1 MYNRTDIDNL
11 AKETNYIRDNVE
23 KIVRLSGIL
32 RQLNADS
39 LFADNLALKG
49 GTAINLV
56 IAPLP
61 RLSVDI
67 DLDFTDNCVRM
78 AMMRK
83 RKEINER
90 LDAYMN
96 SEGYRLTP
104 RSKSPLSID
113 SWVYQYTNSVG
124 NNDNIKIEINY
135 SMRCH
140 ILPIVRKSILIPQLG
155 DFTVRTLDV
164 VELYATK
171 IKALLERGAAR
182 DLYDVHNMIEQNII
196 EEQQKPTLRK
206 GIIFYS
212 VLGSDTKRENLFSLD
227 SISRLQFKQ
236 IRASLLPVLK
246 KGTYFEL
253 ESIKNQVVS
262 YLKELL
268 TITDTEEKFIRLF
281 YEGLYKPELLFD
293 DKSITDSVANHPM
306 AIWKT
311 QHIK

>member
-96 SEGYRLTP
+96 SEGYRRTP

-182 DLYDVHNMIEQNII
+182 DLYDVHNMIEHNII

-268 TITDTEEKFIRLF
+268 TITDTEEKFIRFF